1 MSQRVEQLV
10 SQLPDREEI
19 IKKGTLKEVEE
30 IITLV
35 VMVFRSEDGD
45 NDPLAKVQDNID
57 SWKWYI
63 ELPFAVSEYVQ
74 HAVRDA
80 LAEKNFDIVHF
91 NDYGSFEAGKTRMS
105 ITVLKSDK

>member
-1 MSQRVEQLV
+1 MSNRIEMLV
-10 SQLPDREEI
+10 SQIPDREEI
-19 IKKGTLKEVEE
+19 IKKGTAREVEE
-30 IITLV
+30 ILQLV
-35 VMVFRSEDGD
+35 MLEFRSNEGD
-45 NDPLAKVQDNID
+45 NDTFAKVQDNVD

-80 LAEKNFDIVHF
+80 LAEKFFDIVHF

-105 ITVLKSDK
+105 ITVLKSEK